1 MRRFENKTVLVTGA
15 SSGIGLA
22 AASLLA
28 GEGARVIAV
37 SRDAERLERAIAQWE
52 EPGRHVA
59 LPFDARND
67 ALVDAA
73 AATIRQSYK
82 PLHGAVLCAGQHA
95 LRPLQLLKSEWID
108 ELLTSNLT
116 ATLLCSKLFL
126 RCAGPEGGAL
136 VWLSSVAALTGN
148 AAETVYSAAKG
159 ALISACRSAAVEL
172 APRRIRVNVVA
183 PGVVETPMSQAWL
196 QNLTAEQLAAVKQR
210 HLLGFGSP
218 ADVAEPIAF
227 LLGEQARWITGT
239 TLVADGGF
247 SCH

>member
-1 MRRFENKTVLVTGA
+1 VRRFENKTVLVTGA

-22 AASLLA
+22 TASLLA
-28 GEGARVIAV
+28 REGARILAV
-37 SRDAERLERAIAQWE
+37 SRDGARLEQAIAQWE
-52 EPGRHVA
+52 DPSRHVA
-59 LPFDARND
+59 LPLDVRND
-67 ALVDAA
+67 ALVEAA
-73 AATIRQSYK
+73 TATIRHSYR
-82 PLHGAVLCAGQHA
+82 PLHAAVLCAGQHA
-95 LRPLQLLKSEWID
+95 LRPLQAVKSEWIND
-108 ELLTSNLT
+108 LMAGNLT

-126 RCAGPEGGAL
+126 RCAGPEGGSL

-148 AAETVYSAAKG
+148 PAETVYAAAKG
-159 ALISACRSAAVEL
+159 ALISACRGAAVEF

-218 ADVAEPIAF
+218 GDVAEAIAF
-227 LLGEQARWITGT
+227 LLSEQARWITGT